1 VLRYAD
7 VIEGRT
13 PVGARVAIVGA
24 GGIGLHLSEM
34 IRTLEWQQVSFIVLM
49 ILATVAL
56 IDALSSK
63 IRFAIIGPRAL

>member
-1 VLRYAD
+1 
-7 VIEGRT
+7 
-13 PVGARVAIVGA
+13 
-24 GGIGLHLSEM
+24 M